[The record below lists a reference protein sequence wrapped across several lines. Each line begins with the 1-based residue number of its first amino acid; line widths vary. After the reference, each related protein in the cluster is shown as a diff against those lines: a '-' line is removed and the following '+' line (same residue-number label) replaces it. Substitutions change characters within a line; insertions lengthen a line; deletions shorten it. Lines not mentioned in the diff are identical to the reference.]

1 MSINITLD
9 QSSLDE
15 VDKLTQQ
22 VIDNAG
28 KAIAEQLVNLVENI
42 LAEARSN
49 LQNNSS
55 VVTGELVGSLK
66 IFDVTENSVEF
77 GSDLPYAA
85 YVEFGRG
92 PVNPVNKKFLHFFT
106 KDGKEVFTKHVG
118 PAEPRPFLE
127 PAILR
132 YLPRFGDQLAA
143 DERISPADAK

>member
-66 IFDVTENSVEF
+66 IFDVTENSIVF
-77 GSDLPYAA
+77 GSDKEYAA
-85 YVEFGRG
+85 YVEYGRG
-92 PVNPVNKKFLHFFT
+92 PVEPVNKKVLHF
-106 KDGKEVFTKHVG
+106 KIDGKEVFTGYAG
-118 PAEPRPFLE
+118 PAEPKPFLE
-127 PAILR
+127 PAVLR
-132 YLPRFGDQLAA
+132 YLPEFQIMLAM
-143 DERISPADAK
+143 DSRIVPTG